1 MSFDG
6 PPSYESVVARFE
18 QSLGTNPKPQDVLN
32 AIDQLPQYEV
42 DVLASNA
49 LEMPALTDE
58 QKAAFTLGVAKTM
71 SSPEAVE
78 KLKIDAGNASAACK
92 AIEIMF
98 TNLTVELAKIDA
110 KNIPPKEGPF
120 VSRFEPLY
128 QKFLLIVN
136 TSTDLAVKI
145 AIYGEQFE
153 SVIIPFC
160 DDESQSTEERLE
172 IITQFINDAETFS
185 EGSNAITTGLT
196 ELKLEFISFLGSFS
210 NWASDKETADTK
222 EVKQLQEKLIVLKG
236 DIFKLTET
244 LDKFAFSVTASLAVL
259 GAGVLLASTFLGPFA
274 IIGGLLFLGISLA
287 SMVQYAISI
296 ILKRNEVS
304 ATQARIDD
312 LVKSISDIKAT
323 RKELEQLGT
332 EKLKLFNNNIT
343 VIGLF
348 WKNAHNDALAIKVW
362 LEGGAKFAN
371 KPLYMEKSVNEA
383 VRIYSTMAIYLRQYA
398 DGIESV
404 NIPKPTF
411 R

>member
-32 AIDQLPQYEV
+32 AIDQLPQYEI

-58 QKAAFTLGVAKTM
+58 QKAAFTLSVAKTM

-78 KLKIDAGNASAACK
+78 ELKIDAGNASAACK
-92 AIEIMF
+92 AVEDMF

-128 QKFLLIVN
+128 QTFLLIVN

-145 AIYGEQFE
+145 AVYGEQFE

-160 DDESQSTEERLE
+160 NDESQSTEERLE
-172 IITQFINDAETFS
+172 IIRQFINEAETFS

-196 ELKLEFISFLGSFS
+196 EIKFEFISFFVSFS
-210 NWASDKETADTK
+210 NWISDKETADTE
-222 EVKQLQEKLIVLKG
+222 EVKQLQEKLIVLEAE
-236 DIFKLTET
+236 ISALTEA
-244 LDKFAFSVTASLAVL
+244 LDKFVLSATEPLAVL
-259 GAGVLLASTFLGPFA
+259 GAVASTFLGPFA
-274 IIGGLLFLGISLA
+274 IIGGLLSLGISLA
-287 SMVQYAISI
+287 SMVQYVTSI
-296 ILKRNEVS
+296 ISKRNEVS
-304 ATQARIDD
+304 ATQARIVD
-312 LVKSISDIKAT
+312 LVISISDIKAT
-323 RKELEQLGT
+323 HKKLEQLGT
-332 EKLKLFNNNIT
+332 KELKLFNNNIT

-348 WKNAHNDALAIKVW
+348 WKNAHNDALEIKTW
-362 LEGGAKFAN
+362 LEGSAKFAN
-371 KPLYMEKSVNEA
+371 KPLYMEKSVYEA